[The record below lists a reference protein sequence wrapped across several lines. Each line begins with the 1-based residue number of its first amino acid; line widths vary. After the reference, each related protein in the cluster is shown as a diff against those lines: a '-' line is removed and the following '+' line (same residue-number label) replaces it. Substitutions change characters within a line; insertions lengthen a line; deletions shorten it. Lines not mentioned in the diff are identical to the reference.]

1 MTDELRA
8 LIDAYAEK
16 DKAFMEACAKVEV
29 APNNSDLETK
39 LDKLAA
45 IACRETTPA
54 LLAVLAFPAI
64 DPDDARAKARWIVK
78 EFEDYTSFTDEQA
91 EALMESFKA
100 IAET

>member
-8 LIDAYAEK
+8 LMDAYAEK
-16 DKAFMEACAKVEV
+16 ERAFLEACAATEA

-39 LDKLAA
+39 LDRLAA
-45 IACRETTPA
+45 IACRETTPS

-64 DPDDARAKARWIVK
+64 EPDDVRAKARWIAK
-78 EFEDYTSFTDEQA
+78 EFEDSTSFTDEQA
-91 EALMESFKA
+91 EALMASWRA